1 MNIVLLSCLS
11 ASALLLWLL
20 QKKSY
25 TIYLK
30 VTLLPII
37 AAIFIGCLI
46 AFPKASVASALT
58 GIRLW
63 LDIVFP
69 SLFPFFVASYI
80 LSKSGFIRVVG
91 VLLDPVMR
99 PIFNVPGTGSLAL
112 AMGITSG
119 YPVGASITADLY
131 KDGMVSKIEAERLL
145 TFTNNSGPLFI
156 MGAVGVGMYGL
167 PTIGYL
173 LYGCHIIA
181 CLTVGVVFGFFKR
194 IKGGKIRNQKISTLT
209 RLKKEMRYLASSKIS
224 AATLFGDAIKNSVL
238 TILNI
243 GGFIIFFSVVIN
255 ILIKSGV
262 TGKLSSLLSHLTGCS
277 AKLAEGALCGLLEI
291 TSGTNIITSDNISE
305 MIIKLCLT
313 SLVIGWAG
321 FSVHTQVMSII
332 SQTDISVVPYL
343 AGKMLQGVLAA
354 IYTYVGC
361 LIFKEKLLTA
371 MNVCTINPN
380 STPAIFSPPP
390 QNFLYSVLGISA
402 IIAICMGFIY
412 ISKVMSKMKLL

>member
-1 MNIVLLSCLS
+1 MNIVLLSCLC
-11 ASALLLWLL
+11 AIALLFWLL

-30 VTLLPII
+30 LTLLPIL

-46 AFPKASVASALT
+46 AYPKVSVASALR

-99 PIFNVPGTGSLAL
+99 PVFNVAGTGSLAL

-119 YPVGASITADLY
+119 YPVGASITTDLY
-131 KDGMVSKIEAERLL
+131 KDGMISKIEAERLL

-156 MGAVGVGMYGL
+156 MGAVGVGMYGI
-167 PTIGYL
+167 PVIGYI
-173 LYGCHIIA
+173 LYACHILA
-181 CLTVGVVFGFFKR
+181 CLTVGIILSFFK
-194 IKGGKIRNQKISTLT
+194 KTKEKTLRNKKRSMLAM
-209 RLKKEMRYLASSKIS
+209 LKKEMRYLANSKIN
-224 AATLFGDAIKNSVL
+224 ATILFGDAIKNSVL

-243 GGFIIFFSVVIN
+243 GGFIIFFSVIIN
-255 ILIKSGV
+255 ILINSGV
-262 TGKLSSLLSHLTGCS
+262 TGKISSLLYHITGCS
-277 AKLAEGALCGLLEI
+277 AKLVEGTLCGLLEI
-291 TSGTNIITSDNISE
+291 TSGTNIITSDTTSSLT
-305 MIIKLCLT
+305 IKLCLT

-321 FSVHTQVMSII
+321 FSVHTQVMSIT

-343 AGKMLQGVLAA
+343 AGKMLQGILAA
-354 IYTYVGC
+354 IYTFVGC
-361 LIFKEKLLTA
+361 SVFKEKLVTA
-371 MNVCTINPN
+371 MSVCTINPN
-380 STPAIFSPPP
+380 STPAFFCPSP
-390 QNFLYSVLGISA
+390 QNILLGGVGILAVLT
-402 IIAICMGFIY
+402 ICMGFIY
-412 ISKVMSKMKLL
+412 ISKAMSKMQLL